1 MGVPREKLFEEIWA
15 EPMTAVAARYGV
27 SSNYLARI
35 CEQLNV
41 PRPAR
46 GFWAQRAA
54 GIELELPELP
64 PAEPGQQ
71 LDWVRNGEAPKIAP
85 LKTGPLRPRP
95 RNERPRTHE
104 LLVTARGIFED
115 VAKAG
120 HGDVGYLRPNR
131 YNHVAICVSKE
142 SLRRALAVANELF
155 LSLEDRGQR
164 VVIAPRF
171 GGYDFRHCETR
182 EGHKARK
189 RPHEYQA
196 DQWRPGQPTVTVI
209 EDTVIGLTL
218 FEISEEVDARWDGEL
233 GKFVKAKPAKPITA
247 GRSYGSYYRD
257 HTSKQWLPCG
267 RLGLHAYSP
276 LRRVE
281 WERYWYEAQPGDFP
295 KALEAMGHELESFVP
310 ELLKLQECARQQ
322 QEREEREHE
331 AQQKRWEAEERER
344 RRAQEEAERV
354 KDFEQRMAGFRMAR
368 DVREYVGEM
377 RRLVAEAKCTIIEG
391 GGLDEFIQWALEY
404 AGKVDP
410 LTSLREDIERA
421 VGERATR
428 EHRCS
433 QGSGDACSMGARV
446 PKDEAESGDR

>member
-1 MGVPREKLFEEIWA
+1 MGVPREKLFEEVWA
-15 EPMTAVAARYGV
+15 EPMTAVATRYGV
-27 SSNYLARI
+27 SSSYLARI

-85 LKTGPLRPRP
+85 LRTGPLRARP

-115 VAKAG
+115 VAKPR
-120 HGDVGYLRPNR
+120 HGDSGYLRPNR
-131 YNHVAICVSKE
+131 GNHVAICVSKE
-142 SLRRALAVANELF
+142 TLRRALTVANELF

-164 VVIAPRF
+164 VVIAPRY
-171 GGYDFRHCETR
+171 GGYHFRPCETR
-182 EGHKARK
+182 EGYKGRRRFHGY
-189 RPHEYQA
+189 EA
-196 DQWRPGQPTVTVI
+196 DEWRPGLPTVTVI
-209 EDTVIGLTL
+209 EETVIGLTL
-218 FEISEEVDARWDGEL
+218 FEVGEEVDARWDGQA
-233 GKFVKAKPAKPITA
+233 GKFVKAKPPKLTA
-247 GRSYGSYYRD
+247 TSRSYGALYPN
-257 HTSKQWLPCG
+257 HASKQWLPCG

-276 LRRVE
+276 RSRVE

-295 KALEAMGHELESFVP
+295 KALELIGQELEGFVP
-310 ELLKLQECARQQ
+310 ELLKLRERAREQ
-322 QEREEREHE
+322 EEREQREYE
-331 AQQKRWEAEERER
+331 AQRKRWEAEERER

-354 KDFEQRMAGFRMAR
+354 KDFEQRMAGYRMAR
-368 DVREYVGEM
+368 DIREYIGEM
-377 RRLVAEAKCTIIEG
+377 KRLVDEAKCTIIKG
-391 GGLDEFIQWALEY
+391 GGLDEFIEWALEH
-404 AGKVDP
+404 ADTVDP

-433 QGSGDACSMGARV
+433 QGSSDACSSGERSAQE
-446 PKDEAESGDR
+446 PDESKDR